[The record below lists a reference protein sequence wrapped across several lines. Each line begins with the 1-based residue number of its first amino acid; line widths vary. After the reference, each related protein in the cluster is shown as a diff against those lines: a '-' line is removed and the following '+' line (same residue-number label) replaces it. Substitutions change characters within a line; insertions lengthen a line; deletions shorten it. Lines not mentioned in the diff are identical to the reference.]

1 MPRAF
6 LKARSKEEQRLAL
19 AQRAQQDALAV
30 KQQNRRLREANEE
43 VARKATHAARARSA
57 PKSRLSSTRILG

>member
-43 VARKATHAARARSA
+43 VARKATRAAPRPAPFASRAVWRA
-57 PKSRLSSTRILG
+57 F